1 MSARISLLICLVG
14 ALLVV
19 VSVAWPHLVGG
30 RQAWSQEDAAEHSR
44 AMVKLHGLTLQDAH
58 GDARGKAARDAE
70 LAAARKDFERG
81 QQALDNAHSRGQT
94 TATLFRWLGILG
106 VLGGGAAYLSGRR

>member
-1 MSARISLLICLVG
+1 MAARLSLLICLVG

-58 GDARGKAARDAE
+58 DDARGKAAGDAE

-81 QQALDNAHSRGQT
+81 RESLDNAHSRGQT
-94 TATLFRWLGILG
+94 TASVFRWLGILA
-106 VLGGGAAYLSGRR
+106 VLGGGAAYLMGRR